1 MFCIRYS
8 AGGGVSPHVSRL
20 LAKMQ
25 HHFRPL
31 SQIQV
36 DTAVVQCTLMCF
48 TFVDQ
53 FPKLSTQLT
62 M

>member
-48 TFVDQ
+48 TFVD
-53 FPKLSTQLT
+53 
-62 M
+62 